1 MAIDALPKVGS
12 KAWFTLRSKAA
23 NAPSTKFTP
32 TFVAASLG
40 MASADSALG
49 NIVRP
54 MRALGIFEEDGSLT
68 TLGNKWRNDSTY
80 ADACE
85 EILKKVYP
93 AELAH
98 LTEPDGKPSSSQVK
112 AWLSNEGFGD
122 SNARQMS
129 ATYVMIASKDVT
141 PDPPP
146 SDAKKTPTARKPVSP
161 KQKPPLEQEKNDQTG
176 QQEPP
181 APRDATP
188 GIHLDIQIHLP
199 AEASPDQIDAI
210 FRSMAKHIYG
220 RATS

>member
-12 KAWFTLRSKAA
+12 KAWFTLRSKAT

-40 MASADSALG
+40 MANADSALG

-68 TLGNKWRNDSTY
+68 ALGNKWRNDSTY

-98 LTEPDGKPSSSQVK
+98 LTESDGKPSASQVK
-112 AWLSNEGFGD
+112 AWLGNEGFGE

-129 ATYVMIASKDVT
+129 ATYVMIASKDIPLDSPT
-141 PDPPP
+141 PE
-146 SDAKKTPTARKPVSP
+146 AKKTPPAKKPVAQ
-161 KQKPPLEQEKNDQTG
+161 KQPQTKQEKTDQTG
-176 QQEPP
+176 QQQPPP
-181 APRDATP
+181 ARTDGP

-199 AEASPDQIDAI
+199 ADASAEQIDSI

-220 RATS
+220 RATD